1 MSNKTIYVSDKD
13 EPLFDKAKEI
23 AGEALSSVISR
34 ALREYVARNEKKGE
48 KMKEIAIK
56 VGSHDSE
63 REQRFVGVKV
73 GKWSG
78 FSDDKVWL
86 MEATIYQTQ
95 KKNWAVHLKQNTKA
109 TLLTDPQ
116 EWHSSGDYLENGQG
130 SELIVGKDIN
140 NLKEKLPASLFAT
153 LQDVTKRYE
162 TPVEYLDI

>member
-48 KMKEIAIK
+48 GMKEIAIK

-63 REQRFVGVKV
+63 REQRFVGKKV

-78 FSDDKVWL
+78 FSNDKVWL

-95 KKNWAVHLKQNTKA
+95 KKNWAIHLKQNAKA
-109 TLLTDPQ
+109 TLLTDPK
-116 EWHSSGDYLENGQG
+116 EWHNNAEYLENRQG
-130 SELIVGKDIN
+130 SELIVGKDLNSI
-140 NLKEKLPASLFAT
+140 KEKLPVSLFET
-153 LQDVTKRYE
+153 LQDIAKRYE
-162 TPVEYLDI
+162 NPIEYLDI